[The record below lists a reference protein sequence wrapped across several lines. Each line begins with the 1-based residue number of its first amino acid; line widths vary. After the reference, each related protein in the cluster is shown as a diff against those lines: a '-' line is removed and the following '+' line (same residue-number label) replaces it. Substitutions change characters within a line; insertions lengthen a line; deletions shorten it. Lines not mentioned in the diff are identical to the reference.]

1 MMLSVAA
8 RIRAAVARVRA
19 HDCLLCGA
27 PGAPELVC
35 AACAGDLPAL
45 PACCPVC
52 AMPSPDAAMC
62 GACLRAPPPFDAT
75 LALWR
80 YEFPV
85 DRLVHAL
92 KYQGRLPVARLF
104 GDALARRAA
113 ARRVDAVV
121 PMPLARRRLAERGF
135 NQAVEIA
142 RASAAA
148 RRLAPACA
156 AVERVRD
163 TANQA
168 DLPVDARARNVRGAF
183 ACRGELAGLRVAVV
197 DDVMTTGASL
207 GELAACLKRAGVTW
221 VENWVVGRTLPRDV

>member
-52 AMPSPDAAMC
+52 AMPSPDAAVC

-104 GDALARRAA
+104 GEALARRT
-113 ARRVDAVV
+113 ARREVDAIV
-121 PMPLARRRLAERGF
+121 PMPLARRRLADRGF
-135 NQAVEIA
+135 NQALEIA
-142 RASAAA
+142 RAAAAA
-148 RRLAPACA
+148 RRLTPAA
-156 AVERVRD
+156 TAVERIRD

-168 DLPVDARARNVRGAF
+168 DLPLGERARNVRGAF
-183 ACRGELAGLRVAVV
+183 ACRGDVRGRRVAVI

-207 GELAACLKRAGVTW
+207 GELAACLKRTGAAW